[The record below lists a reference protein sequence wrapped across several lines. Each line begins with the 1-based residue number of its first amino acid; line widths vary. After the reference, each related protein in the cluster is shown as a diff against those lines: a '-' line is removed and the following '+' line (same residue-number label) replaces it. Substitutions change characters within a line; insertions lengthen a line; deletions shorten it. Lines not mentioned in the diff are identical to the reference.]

1 MFKIYY
7 DFLASLD
14 VSQTYMVGKK
24 IIESRRTINHVG
36 VCDVPRG
43 SNPKTLVALKTSLVK
58 WKKKYYTSPV
68 DLSSAGLE

>member
-7 DFLASLD
+7 GFLASLD
-14 VSQTYMVGKK
+14 VSQTYTVSKK

-36 VCDVPRG
+36 VCNVLRG

-58 WKKKYYTSPV
+58 
-68 DLSSAGLE
+68 